1 MNGTDS
7 VEAGFRLPAAVG
19 WLSARLPQFPPS
31 AALAGVL
38 SFFLGRL
45 IDGEPLQLLKGKRIE
60 LQVTDAGL
68 RFRLMFTG
76 RAFVPVW
83 DARSPD
89 VQISASA
96 FDYLLLARRKVDP
109 DSLFFSRRLLI
120 EGDTE
125 LGLLIKNTLDAVDF
139 SALWTRRPASRVP

>member
-1 MNGTDS
+1 MNENGPS
-7 VEAGFRLPAAVG
+7 EAGLRLPAAIR

-31 AALAGVL
+31 AALATVL
-38 SFFLGRL
+38 SVALGRL
-45 IDGEPLQLLKGKRIE
+45 IDEEPLQPLAGRCIE

-68 RFRLMFTG
+68 RLRLMFTG
-76 RAFVPVW
+76 RAFTPVW
-83 DARSPD
+83 DERRPD

-120 EGDTE
+120 EGDIE

-139 SALWTRRPASRVP
+139 STLWRRRPGPGVP